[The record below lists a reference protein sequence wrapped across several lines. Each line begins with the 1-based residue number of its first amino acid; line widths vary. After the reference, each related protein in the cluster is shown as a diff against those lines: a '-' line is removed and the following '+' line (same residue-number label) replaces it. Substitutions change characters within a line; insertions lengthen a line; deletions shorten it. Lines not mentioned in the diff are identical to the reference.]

1 MNYILEILDT
11 AGTEQFT
18 EMRDIYIKVFLK
30 DLICLKKKLIVKLEV
45 LLLSF

>member
-18 EMRDIYIKVFLK
+18 EMRDIYIKVLDF
-30 DLICLKKKLIVKLEV
+30 
-45 LLLSF
+45 